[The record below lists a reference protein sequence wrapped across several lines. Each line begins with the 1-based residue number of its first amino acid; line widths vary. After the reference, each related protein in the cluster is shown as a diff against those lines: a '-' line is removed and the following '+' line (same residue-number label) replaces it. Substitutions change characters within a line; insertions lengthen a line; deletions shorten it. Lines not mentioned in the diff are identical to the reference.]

1 MGRELPSSGV
11 TNKDVGKGFGIKS
24 CQSVVRDRKRI
35 ENPP

>member
-11 TNKDVGKGFGIKS
+11 TKKDVGKGFGIKPF
-24 CQSVVRDRKRI
+24 QSVVRDRKRI